1 MPGDN
6 ERGRPSYE
14 SVNYALR
21 PAKAIERRMLCEV
34 FRRLYPF
41 QPIDQYGY
49 VGLGSIYFTDFQ
61 LVHREL
67 GITELISIER
77 ESENAD
83 RFRLNLPLGCIDLR
97 FSESKEVL
105 PNLDW
110 TKRRIVW
117 LDYDGRLDQD
127 VLADVG
133 TVTTKAAPGSM
144 LVLSVNGQAEGDP
157 PEEQRRHAEAK
168 TGETFSVHTYRLQQL
183 TKRLE
188 GKVPKPLLG
197 KELKGEGLARISRKV
212 ILDEVMANLAI
223 RNKFLAPDEKVTFT
237 QVVNFHYKD
246 GALMVTLGLV
256 FYEQRQEPIVAAC
269 RFSELEFVRSGDEH
283 YSIRVPCLT
292 AREIHHLNS
301 FLPTSDASAMPRR
314 GIPEEDVRRYSEV
327 YRYFPTFN
335 EVLLT

>member
-1 MPGDN
+1 MPSDN
-6 ERGRPSYE
+6 DRARPSYE
-14 SVNYALR
+14 SINYALR

-41 QPIDQYGY
+41 QPIDEYGY

-61 LVHREL
+61 LVHRDL

-83 RFRLNLPLGCIDLR
+83 RFRLNLPFGCIDLR

-110 TKRRIVW
+110 AKRRIVW

-144 LVLSVNGQAEGDP
+144 LILSVNGQAESEP
-157 PEEQRRHAEAK
+157 PEEQRHHVEVKSGEKFCVHA
-168 TGETFSVHTYRLQQL
+168 YRLQQL
-183 TKRLE
+183 TKRLA

-212 ILDEVMANLAI
+212 ILDEIRDNLTT
-223 RNKFLAPDEKVTFT
+223 RNKFLTSDERITFT
-237 QVVNFHYKD
+237 QVVYFHYKD
-246 GALMVTLGLV
+246 GALMMTLGLV
-256 FYEQRQEPIVAAC
+256 FHEQRQESLLTAC
-269 RFSELEFVRSGDEH
+269 RFSELDFVRVGEDH
-283 YSIRVPCLT
+283 YSIKAPCLT
-292 AREIHHLNS
+292 PREIQHLNT
-301 FLPTSDASAMPRR
+301 FLPTKDAGSIARR

-327 YRYFPTFN
+327 YRYFPAFN